1 MGATNE
7 TEGRRCSK
15 ASSRVPGAFE
25 EPVNRLPAAAGS
37 SLSGNNP
44 ERGACGDGW
53 ASHLASITVAG
64 AFPPSLTSKGRL
76 PVYPRPSCLAAS
88 RLCRRKT
95 GAGSALVHVTGK
107 PREPPRHSA
116 FPGNRLSKQ
125 VAGRPGLYS
134 QTPGRIPRRGSGLRE
149 PLLRNPRVAA
159 ASRIF
164 WGAEAQALPEG
175 ALGEASA
182 DKSPAAAEAP
192 GRAGWAGPEEARR
205 ASGWDRPGSPGGE
218 TDSQRSRGTQAREP
232 RVPSALRSGEVPPT
246 LQPRGLSIRR
256 PLVPAGAWE
265 PGAGP
270 QAETLNARGARA
282 QTGRGGGAA
291 RRAWGLGAGLG
302 ASQRRSLP
310 EHWRL
315 RRPRAGGEGRVP
327 KGRLTDRRAELDPV
341 RYPALLPPA
350 RPGPGPGPRRHG
362 QAAAI
367 HSQAALQPPAAGGGQ
382 GVHPGRGRGRRG
394 GGGRGPPRPQPQEHP
409 AADPVPC
416 PRPRRP
422 RVTRFPGARLSGQR
436 TAKGGPAAQASPAQT
451 ATAGASAGAWP

>member
-1 MGATNE
+1 MLQSQFQSARGVRGASQPAP
-7 TEGRRCSK
+7 RCS
-15 ASSRVPGAFE
+15 RLVPLWE
-25 EPVNRLPAAAGS
+25 QPR
-37 SLSGNNP
+37 
-44 ERGACGDGW
+44 ERCVRRW

-76 PVYPRPSCLAAS
+76 PVSPRPPCLAAS

-95 GAGSALVHVTGK
+95 GAGSALVRATGK
-107 PREPPRHSA
+107 PRGPPRRSA

-149 PLLRNPRVAA
+149 PPLRNPRVAA

-164 WGAEAQALPEG
+164 WGSEAQALPEG
-175 ALGEASA
+175 ALGEATA

-192 GRAGWAGPEEARR
+192 GRAGRAGPEEARR

-218 TDSQRSRGTQAREP
+218 TDSQRSRGTQTREP
-232 RVPSALRSGEVPPT
+232 RVPSAVRSGEVPPT

-282 QTGRGGGAA
+282 QTGRGGGTA

-341 RYPALLPPA
+341 RYPALLPPS
-350 RPGPGPGPRRHG
+350 RPGPARNPVPGAMDKLPPSTRKPLSSLPQQVGAKACTLDEEEDAEEEGAGDRHDPSRRNI
-362 QAAAI
+362 QLRPLCP
-367 HSQAALQPPAAGGGQ
+367 ALALD
-382 GVHPGRGRGRRG
+382 GRG
-394 GGGRGPPRPQPQEHP
+394 
-409 AADPVPC
+409 
-416 PRPRRP
+416 
-422 RVTRFPGARLSGQR
+422 
-436 TAKGGPAAQASPAQT
+436 
-451 ATAGASAGAWP
+451 